1 MFLICNGLLVF
12 LAKYSGLVRSLS
24 LTSHQDESRSNIVI
38 ESSHSDLSMEKE
50 VENVAVKEGNEEE
63 FSFTNQRE
71 IETEVEI
78 EEAITEGKEQEQGSR
93 IMASKEEEEEEE
105 EEENKEESS
114 LVHVADLSND
124 SFLAEQGTKEEDEE
138 DNKDVLEEYEEEEE
152 EEVENG
158 MLSTE
163 ELDKKFDEFIRRM
176 KEELRI
182 EAQRQLIMAV

>member
-1 MFLICNGLLVF
+1 
-12 LAKYSGLVRSLS
+12 
-24 LTSHQDESRSNIVI
+24 
-38 ESSHSDLSMEKE
+38 MEKE

-78 EEAITEGKEQEQGSR
+78 EEPITEGKEREQGSW
-93 IMASKEEEEEEE
+93 IMASEE
-105 EEENKEESS
+105 EESS

-138 DNKDVLEEYEEEEE
+138 DNEDVLEEYEEGEE

-158 MLSTE
+158 MLSAE
-163 ELDKKFDEFIRRM
+163 ELNKKCDEFIRRT